1 MIKQTFIAAA
11 ALAALSGAAPA
22 AAQSYVTL
30 GRLTC
35 GSEGGTGL
43 IITSTKNLMCT
54 YTPANG
60 APTAVY
66 AGMIRKF
73 GLDVGTTGK
82 SVMVWDV
89 LAKTGTPITAHALAG
104 EYYGLGADASFA
116 VGGGAKV
123 IAGGTNKAF
132 MLQPVNVQVQ
142 EGLNIAVGVDQL
154 ILAPAG

>member
-22 AAQSYVTL
+22 AESYVTL

-35 GSEGGTGL
+35 GSEGGPGL

-54 YTPANG
+54 FRPADG
-60 APTAVY
+60 SPAAVY
-66 AGMIRKF
+66 AGTIRKF
-73 GLDVGTTGK
+73 GLDVGATGK
-82 SVMVWDV
+82 SVMIWDV
-89 LAKTGTPITAHALAG
+89 LARTGTPIAEYALAG
-104 EYYGLGADASFA
+104 EYYGVGADASFA

-142 EGLNIAVGVDQL
+142 EGLNIAIGVEQL
-154 ILAPAG
+154 VLAPAG

>member
-1 MIKQTFIAAA
+1 MIKQTFLAAA

-22 AAQSYVTL
+22 QNYVAL

-43 IITSTKNLMCT
+43 IVTSTKNLMCT
-54 YTPANG
+54 FKPANG
-60 APTAVY
+60 SPGAVY
-66 AGMIRKF
+66 AGKITKI
-73 GLDVGTTGK
+73 GLDIGSTGK
-82 SVMVWDV
+82 TVMIWDV
-89 LAKTGTPITAHALAG
+89 LAKTGTPFTEYALAG
-104 EYYGLGADASFA
+104 EYVGVGADASFA

-142 EGLNIAVGVDQL
+142 EGLNVALGIDHLV
-154 ILAPAG
+154 LAPAG